1 MRTTAVAALTLFVL
15 LIAAGPAQA
24 QGAGLRDPF
33 APLVSDSVDEAPTTA
48 PTTTTVGPTTITTQ
62 EPATDGLPT
71 TGRSATTWLVVA
83 YLLCACGAAALVLTG
98 AGRTRLVPRPGSAD

>member
-1 MRTTAVAALTLFVL
+1 MRTMAVAALSLFVL
-15 LIAAGPAQA
+15 LIVAGPAQA
-24 QGAGLRDPF
+24 QRAGLRDPF
-33 APLVSDSVDEAPTTA
+33 SPLVSESTDDATSTA

-62 EPATDGLPT
+62 EPATDDLPT

-98 AGRTRLVPRPGSAD
+98 AGRTALVPRPGSAD